1 MKKCKITNKK
11 CALVLLTGFLFF
23 ALAFV
28 IGRSGQNVY
37 ADTKGKI
44 SRWIPDA
51 DAEGMING
59 IGWYYKDDYM
69 IFEDGDAGTHEIPD
83 FNNLSDRPW
92 DAYKNDVEDI
102 VVRVGGST
110 EITAIGKNAF
120 KDFSN
125 LRSVKI
131 YQWITEIR
139 SGAFANCPK
148 LEEVTISNTAKNHIA
163 KDAFDPGVKINYVC
177 THPRSEEKYKTY
189 NIKPATLTSD
199 GSCDVDWYC
208 GRCGEFL
215 ETLTNRVIPKVKVYL
230 KKSNYSYT
238 GKVITPVVVVRDY
251 FGHDY
256 IKGEDYTVSYA
267 SGRKNVGS
275 YTVTVKG
282 RERFK
287 YTKKL
292 TFKINPK
299 GTTISK
305 LSAAKQ
311 AFTVKVKKQASQ
323 TTGYEVAYSTDKK
336 FKKSAT
342 KKQAITSYK
351 TTSKKITGL
360 KKGKKY
366 YVKVR
371 TYKTLKGKKYY
382 SSWSVVKTVKAK

>member
-11 CALVLLTGFLFF
+11 CALVLLTGVLFF

-37 ADTKGKI
+37 ADEATSGKI
-44 SRWIPDA
+44 
-51 DAEGMING
+51 GG
-59 IGWYYKDDYM
+59 ISWYYNEYSHSLD
-69 IFEDGDAGTHEIPD
+69 FGVGDEIATGEIPD

-92 DAYKNDVEDI
+92 DAYKDDI
-102 VVRVGGST
+102 DDITIWGGGT
-110 EITAIGKNAF
+110 KITAIGKNAF
-120 KDFSN
+120 KDFPN
-125 LRSVKI
+125 LYSVEIKS
-131 YQWITEIR
+131 YITEIR
-139 SGAFANCPK
+139 SGAFSNCPRLK
-148 LEEVTISNTAKNHIA
+148 SVSVPDTAKNHIA
-163 KDAFDPGVKINYVC
+163 KDAFDAGVKIEYYC
-177 THPRSEEKYKTY
+177 THPKDQEKFRTY
-189 NIKPATLTSD
+189 NIEPATLVSE

-208 GRCGEFL
+208 GKCGEIL
-215 ETLTNRVIPKVKVYL
+215 QTNTNMEIPRVYKLYL

-238 GKVITPVVVVRDY
+238 GKVITPVVVAQDWKGY
-251 FGHDY
+251 TF

-351 TTSKKITGL
+351 TTSKKFTGL